1 MTGALV
7 VTAMV
12 AAALV
17 LLAREEAVLR
27 GNGDRLWRS
36 LGDLGYAIA
45 HAPARILHP
54 VGHSADQWADEWDDE
69 RDDAG
74 EPEVAEAV
82 EVADDADDADDAGE
96 ADDVDEPEEADE
108 PAAVDT
114 DAES

>member
-1 MTGALV
+1 MTGALI

-36 LGDLGYAIA
+36 LGDLGSTIA

-54 VGHSADQWADEWDDE
+54 VGHSADQWVDEWDDE
-69 RDDAG
+69 WDDHGVDRGDDRGDDRGADSG
-74 EPEVAEAV
+74 DE
-82 EVADDADDADDAGE
+82 ADDAADQ
-96 ADDVDEPEEADE
+96 
-108 PAAVDT
+108 PAARNT
-114 DAES
+114 DAEA

>member
-1 MTGALV
+1 MTGALI

-36 LGDLGYAIA
+36 LGDLGSTIA

-69 RDDAG
+69 WDDHG
-74 EPEVAEAV
+74 VDRGV
-82 EVADDADDADDAGE
+82 DRVADSGDEVDAA
-96 ADDVDEPEEADE
+96 ADE
-108 PAAVDT
+108 PAARDT
-114 DAES
+114 DAEA

>member
-1 MTGALV
+1 MTGALI

-36 LGDLGYAIA
+36 LGDLGSTIA

-69 RDDAG
+69 WDDHG
-74 EPEVAEAV
+74 VDRGDDRG
-82 EVADDADDADDAGE
+82 ADSGD
-96 ADDVDEPEEADE
+96 EADE
-108 PAAVDT
+108 AADQPAAPDT